1 MDIANASMLDEGT
14 AAAEAMALCRRSS
27 KNKSN
32 NFFIDEDCFPQT
44 IAVVKTRAEAA
55 GYDVVIDSPSTIKK
69 IVIILEYYYSIQEIQ
84 EKLHH
89 LMTSLILLMKT
100 SLL

>member
-1 MDIANASMLDEGT
+1 MEQKRPMSYYVIFLKILPGIQLTPLISQKFSRSFEALFNFQTIICDLTKMDIANASMLDEGT

-44 IAVVKTRAEAA
+44 Q
-55 GYDVVIDSPSTIKK
+55 
-69 IVIILEYYYSIQEIQ
+69 L
-84 EKLHH
+84 
-89 LMTSLILLMKT
+89 
-100 SLL
+100 